1 MALAAPLLD
10 REKVPSSVPLA
21 QTVAHPLPLEEE
33 PADGE
38 PHAPLTVGDALEE
51 GAGEAVEGE
60 EGDAQAVAAVVPL
73 PPGALG
79 EGNRDAVRLPVGLSE
94 CGDVDDAHPVAEALN
109 EARGEADAQ
118 PEGVP
123 HAVGALVSLTAPLPD
138 HAREGEGLTEAH
150 PEAL

>member
-123 HAVGALVSLTAPLPD
+123 RAVGALVSLTAPLPD
-138 HAREGEGLTEAH
+138 HASEGEGLAEAH